1 MMKLM
6 HAAIS
11 GLWRFLRASCA
22 DKHGHFLGAHIPRLG
37 AEDLGAMIAVVSG
50 AQTGTKC
57 LLGDQAPPPGLL
69 ENGNKNAELGDF
81 AAQLCF
87 FGVYARFS
95 SGVRN
100 SISGVRAGEDEGV
113 VPIEMM
119 GRSAVVGAGLGCIW
133 ERL

>member
-87 FGVYARFS
+87 FGMAFMLALALES
-95 SGVRN
+95 ETLS
-100 SISGVRAGEDEGV
+100 
-113 VPIEMM
+113 
-119 GRSAVVGAGLGCIW
+119 VGCALEKMRVWC
-133 ERL
+133 R